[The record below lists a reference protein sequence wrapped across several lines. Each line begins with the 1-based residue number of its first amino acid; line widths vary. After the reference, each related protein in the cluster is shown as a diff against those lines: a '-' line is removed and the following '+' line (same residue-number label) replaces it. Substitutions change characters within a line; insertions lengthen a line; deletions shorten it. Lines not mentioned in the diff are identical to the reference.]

1 MTDYVRCAAVRPG
14 TDAIRRLECELAAG
28 HSVDHRE
35 GLTRWKDDMAVY
47 PEKGPTLSAEAVREQ
62 LAGVT
67 AGSKVP
73 RCPYWYEGPGLSRN
87 VRCDAMA
94 GHHGD
99 HQADIGDDL
108 TFRWTSDT
116 AKWRDPQTAG
126 SCGCPPGGHTPTGT
140 CLPKVTVEDVLD
152 KLRRH
157 GKVTPNPPL
166 RVMDLELKPSGHDHA
181 FDEECTAACT
191 QVGGDHYRQR
201 SIQPW
206 DIWQEYGMNAF
217 EGAVLKYLL
226 RWRDKN
232 GVEDLKKARHTLDK
246 LIELEEAKGDPEA
259 G

>member
-28 HSVDHRE
+28 HSADHRE

-47 PEKGPTLSAEAVREQ
+47 PEKGPTLSAEAIRGR

-67 AGSKVP
+67 AGQKLSQ
-73 RCPYWYEGPGLSRN
+73 CPYWYEGPGLSRN
-87 VRCDAMA
+87 VRCDLFP
-94 GHHGD
+94 D
-99 HQADIGDDL
+99 HADRDHEADIGDDL
-108 TFRWTSDT
+108 TFRWTSDV

-152 KLRRH
+152 ELRRH

-166 RVMDLELKPSGHDHA
+166 RVMDLELKPS
-181 FDEECTAACT
+181 EQ